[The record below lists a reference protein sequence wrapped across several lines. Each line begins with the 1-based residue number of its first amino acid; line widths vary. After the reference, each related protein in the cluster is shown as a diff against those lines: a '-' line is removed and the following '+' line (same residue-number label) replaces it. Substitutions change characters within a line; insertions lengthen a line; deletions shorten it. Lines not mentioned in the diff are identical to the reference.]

1 MLSCEA
7 FDPAGKRMRIRDT
20 FSRQSREPQSD
31 SSTADAL
38 QRIARL
44 QHIAMLQEKAS
55 QVIEAAEA
63 ALDQS
68 LLDCPSLDETG
79 DGSLRGLRK
88 AH

>member
-1 MLSCEA
+1 
-7 FDPAGKRMRIRDT
+7 MRLLDNLAKQVQQVR
-20 FSRQSREPQSD
+20 
-31 SSTADAL
+31 STAGEADAH

-44 QHIAMLQEKAS
+44 QHIAKLQDQATR
-55 QVIEAAEA
+55 VIAAAEA

-79 DGSLRGLRK
+79 DGTLRSLRQ